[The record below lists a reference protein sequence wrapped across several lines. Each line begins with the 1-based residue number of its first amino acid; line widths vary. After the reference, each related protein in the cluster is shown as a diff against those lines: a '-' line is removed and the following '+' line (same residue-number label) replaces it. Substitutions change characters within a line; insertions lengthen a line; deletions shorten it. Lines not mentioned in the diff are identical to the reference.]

1 MTITTATINGVSKR
15 FRRTLALDDVS
26 LELKTGVT
34 GLLGPNGAGKTTL
47 LRIMATI
54 LAPDRGG
61 VQLLGH
67 SIDRYDERKEVRRR
81 LGYLPQELE
90 YPRGF
95 TAFGFVDYMAILK
108 EWDDQETR
116 YQEVRRVLDLVQLGD
131 LSTKKIKA
139 LSGGMR
145 RRLAIAQALIG
156 APELLLLDEPTSG
169 LDPEQRVSLRSV
181 ISQIPATVLL
191 STHQTEDVEAL
202 CDRVI
207 VLDEGRVL
215 FDGAVTDLVATAAG
229 SVWLADE
236 PDPDA
241 LAHWKTGSGR
251 YRHVG
256 RNHSGETVSP
266 TLEDAY
272 LLMRNANTQLRLRK
286 KRTETRGIP

>member
-1 MTITTATINGVSKR
+1 MTAATATVTGISKR
-15 FRRTLALDDVS
+15 FRKTLALNDVS
-26 LELKTGVT
+26 FDLNSGVT

-54 LAPDRGG
+54 LAPDAGKVR
-61 VQLLGH
+61 LLGRSVDH
-67 SIDRYDERKEVRRR
+67 FDQRKEVRRS

-95 TAFGFVDYMAILK
+95 TSFGFVDYMAILK
-108 EWDDQETR
+108 EWDDKTTR
-116 YQEVRRVLDLVQLGD
+116 HEEVRRVLELVGLTD
-131 LSTKKIKA
+131 LSTKKIRA

-156 APELLLLDEPTSG
+156 TPRLLLLDEPTTG

-181 ISQIPATVLL
+181 LSEIPATILL
-191 STHQTEDVEAL
+191 STHQTQDVETL

-207 VLDEGRVL
+207 VLDEGRIL
-215 FDGAVTDLVATAAG
+215 FDGPVLDLVATAER
-229 SVWLADE
+229 SVWIADE
-236 PDPDA
+236 PDPEA
-241 LAHWKTGSGR
+241 LAYWRTGSGR

-256 RNHSGETVSP
+256 RNHRGKELVTP

-272 LLMRNANTQLRLRK
+272 LLMRNASSNVEATK
-286 KRTETRGIP
+286 